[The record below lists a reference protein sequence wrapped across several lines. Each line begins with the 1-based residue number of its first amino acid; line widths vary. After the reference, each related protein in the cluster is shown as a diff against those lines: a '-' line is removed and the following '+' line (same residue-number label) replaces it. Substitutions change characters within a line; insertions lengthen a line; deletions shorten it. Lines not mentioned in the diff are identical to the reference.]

1 MRPGH
6 EAQQQEN
13 GIMDKVTMVALSG
26 LAHGRG
32 IDREALRQ
40 ALSYDPDFVGIDTGS
55 TDPGPFWLGS
65 GENQYPSRAVVKEIL
80 RTLLTEVRDADV
92 PLIIGSAA
100 TAGAQPHVDWLDEVI
115 REVSAEE
122 EMSYKL
128 GKIYS
133 DIGPS
138 YLEENVDA
146 GETAPLDDAPPL
158 SRETIESAEYI
169 VSNMGPEPMIEALD
183 RGADVVLAGRASDVS
198 IFSAI
203 PIAEGLDAG
212 LAMHLAKT
220 VECGGMVI
228 KPDRGLVIGEVTDEY
243 FRVRPAD
250 PKKYTDPLTIASH
263 LLYESANPY
272 MFTEPLGTFD
282 TRECTYEQIDDNA
295 VEVRNTEFSPA
306 DQYTVKLEGA
316 REVGHRCVAMNGI
329 RDPILVDQI
338 DHVLSDSEEWIDGK
352 ADEMGIADEDYHV
365 TFNVYGKNAVMG
377 DREFEPAP
385 GHEVGVFTDVVAP
398 TEDDAFALSHLLS
411 AHMLH
416 GTFPDRKCTAGN
428 TATATSPGNI
438 RGENAYEFSIW
449 HTIAVDDPLEPFE
462 IHVDALGQNGTVAA
476 GGESR

>member
-1 MRPGH
+1 
-6 EAQQQEN
+6 
-13 GIMDKVTMVALSG
+13 MDKVTMIALSG

-32 IDREALRQ
+32 IDRDALRQ
-40 ALSYDPDFVGIDTGS
+40 ALSYDPDFIGIDTGS

-65 GENQYPSRAVVKEIL
+65 GENQYPSRVVVKEIL
-80 RTLLTEVRDADV
+80 RTLLSEVRDVDI

-100 TAGAQPHVDWLDEVI
+100 TAGARPHVEWLEDVI
-115 REVSAEE
+115 CEVSTEE
-122 EMSYKL
+122 KLSYDL

-133 DIGPS
+133 DVEPS
-138 YLEENVDA
+138 YLRGKLEDGDTIA
-146 GETAPLDDAPPL
+146 LDGAPPL
-158 SRETIESAEYI
+158 SEDEIDSAEHV
-169 VSNMGPEPMIEALD
+169 VSNMGPEPIVEALD
-183 RGADVVLAGRASDVS
+183 RGADVILAGRASDVS
-198 IFSAI
+198 IFSAV
-203 PIAEGLDAG
+203 PIAEGLDPG

-250 PKKYTDPLTIASH
+250 PEKYTDPLTIASH

-272 MFTEPLGTFD
+272 VFTEPLGTFD
-282 TRECTYEQIDDNA
+282 TRECTYEPIDGNA
-295 VEVRNTEFSPA
+295 VEVRNTEFSQV

-316 REVGHRCVAMNGI
+316 REVGHRAVAMNGI

-338 DHVLSDSEEWIDGK
+338 DHVLEDSSEWIDGK
-352 ADEMGIADEDYHV
+352 AAEMGLSSEKYHV
-365 TFNVYGKNAVMG
+365 TFNVYGKDAVLG
-377 DREFEPAP
+377 DREFEPDP

-416 GTFPDRKCTAGN
+416 GTFPGRKCTAGN

-438 RGENAYEFSIW
+438 RGEKAYEFNIW

-462 IHVDALGQNGTVAA
+462 VHVDGIGEPTDVAI

>member
-1 MRPGH
+1 
-6 EAQQQEN
+6 
-13 GIMDKVTMVALSG
+13 MDKVTMVALSG

-32 IDREALRQ
+32 IDRQALQQ

-55 TDPGPFWLGS
+55 TDPGPYWLGS
-65 GENQYPSRAVVKEIL
+65 GENQYPSRAVVTEIL
-80 RTLLTEVRDADV
+80 RTLLSEVRKADV

-100 TAGAQPHVDWLDEVI
+100 TAGAQPHVDWLGEVV

-122 EMSYKL
+122 GLSYQL
-128 GKIYS
+128 GTIYS
-133 DIGPS
+133 DVGPT
-138 YLEENVDA
+138 YLEEKVED
-146 GETAPLDDAPPL
+146 GETTPLDDAQALAP
-158 SRETIESAEYI
+158 ETIDSAEH
-169 VSNMGPEPMIEALD
+169 VVANMGPEPMVEALD

-228 KPDRGLVIGEVTDEY
+228 KPDRGLVIGEVTDDY

-250 PKKYTDPLTIASH
+250 PEKYTDPLTIASH

-272 MFTEPLGTFD
+272 VFTEPLGTFD

-295 VEVRNTEFSPA
+295 VEVRNTKFSPA

-329 RDPILVDQI
+329 RDPLLVDQI
-338 DHVLSDSEEWIDGK
+338 DHVLADSEEWIEGK
-352 ADEMGIADEDYHV
+352 ADEMGLVDEEYHV
-365 TFNVYGKNAVMG
+365 TVNVYGKNAVMG
-377 DREFEPAP
+377 DREPTPAP

-398 TEDDAFALSHLLS
+398 TADDAFALSHLLS

-416 GTFPDRKCTAGN
+416 GTFPGRKCTAGN
-428 TATATSPGNI
+428 TATATSPGNVS
-438 RGENAYEFSIW
+438 GEKAYEFNIW

-462 IHVDALGQNGTVAA
+462 IHVDALGEDEAVAA
-476 GGESR
+476 GGETR

>member
-1 MRPGH
+1 
-6 EAQQQEN
+6 
-13 GIMDKVTMVALSG
+13 MDKVTMVALSG

-32 IDREALRQ
+32 IDRKALQQ

-55 TDPGPFWLGS
+55 TDPGPYWLGS

-80 RTLLTEVRDADV
+80 RTLLSEVRKADV

-100 TAGAQPHVDWLDEVI
+100 TAGAQPHVDWLDEVV

-122 EMSYKL
+122 GLSYQL
-128 GKIYS
+128 GTIYS
-133 DIGPS
+133 DVGPT
-138 YLEENVDA
+138 YLEEKVED
-146 GETAPLDDAPPL
+146 GETTPLDDAQALAP
-158 SRETIESAEYI
+158 ETIDSAEH
-169 VSNMGPEPMIEALD
+169 VVANMGPEPMVEALD

-228 KPDRGLVIGEVTDEY
+228 KPDRGLVIGEVTDDY

-250 PKKYTDPLTIASH
+250 PEKYTDPLTIASH

-272 MFTEPLGTFD
+272 VFTEPLGTFD

-338 DHVLSDSEEWIDGK
+338 DHVLADSEEWIEGK
-352 ADEMGIADEDYHV
+352 ADEMGLVDEEYHV
-365 TFNVYGKNAVMG
+365 TVNVYGKNAVMG
-377 DREFEPAP
+377 DREPTP
-385 GHEVGVFTDVVAP
+385 DPSHEVGVFTDVVAP
-398 TEDDAFALSHLLS
+398 SADDAFALSHLLS

-416 GTFPDRKCTAGN
+416 GTFPGRKCTAGN
-428 TATATSPGNI
+428 TATATSPGNVS
-438 RGENAYEFSIW
+438 GEKAYEFNIW

-462 IHVDALGQNGTVAA
+462 VHVDALGEDEAVAA
-476 GGESR
+476 GGETR

>member
-1 MRPGH
+1 
-6 EAQQQEN
+6 
-13 GIMDKVTMVALSG
+13 MDEVRMVALSG

-32 IDREALRQ
+32 IDRDALRR
-40 ALSYDPDFVGIDTGS
+40 ALEYDPDFIGIDTGS

-65 GENQYPSRAVVKEIL
+65 GENQYPSRRVVKQIL
-80 RTLLTEVRDADV
+80 QTLLSEARDADV

-100 TAGAQPHVDWLDEVI
+100 TAGAQPHVDWLEAVI
-115 REVSAEE
+115 REVSVEE
-122 EMSYKL
+122 GLSYDL

-133 DIGPS
+133 DIESS
-138 YLEENVDA
+138 YLREKLADGDV
-146 GETAPLDDAPPL
+146 TALDDAMEL
-158 SRETIESAEYI
+158 TEGAIESAER
-169 VSNMGPEPMIEALD
+169 VVANMGPEPIVESLN

-203 PIAEGLDAG
+203 PLAEGLDPG

-228 KPDRGLVIGEVTDEY
+228 KPDRGLVIGEVTDDY

-250 PKKYTDPLTIASH
+250 PEKYTDPLTIASH

-272 MFTEPLGTFD
+272 VFTEPLGTFD
-282 TRECTYEQIDDNA
+282 TRECTYEQIDETT
-295 VEVRNTEFSPA
+295 VEVCNTTFSRA
-306 DQYTVKLEGA
+306 DQYTVKLEGS

-329 RDPILVDQI
+329 RDPILVEQI
-338 DHVLSDSEEWIDGK
+338 DHVLEDSEEWIDGK
-352 ADEMGIADEDYHV
+352 AEEMGLSPEEYHV
-365 TFNVYGKNAVMG
+365 TFNVYGKDAVLRN
-377 DREFEPAP
+377 RELEPEP
-385 GHEVGVFTDVVAP
+385 DHEVGVFTDVVAP

-416 GTFPDRKCTAGN
+416 GTFPGRKCTAGN

-438 RGENAYEFSIW
+438 RGEKAYEFNVW
-449 HTIAVDDPLEPFE
+449 HTIVVDDPLEPFAVSVE
-462 IHVDALGQNGTVAA
+462 AIGESADIGV

>member
-1 MRPGH
+1 M
-6 EAQQQEN
+6 
-13 GIMDKVTMVALSG
+13 IALSG
-26 LAHGRG
+26 LDHGRG
-32 IDREALRQ
+32 IDCEALHQ
-40 ALSYDPDFVGIDTGS
+40 ALGYDPDFVGIDTGS
-55 TDPGPFWLGS
+55 TDPGPYWLGS
-65 GENQYPSRAVVKEIL
+65 GENQYPSRSVVKEIL
-80 RTLLTEVRDADV
+80 RTLLSECREADV

-100 TAGAQPHVDWLDEVI
+100 TAGAQPHVDWLEAVI
-115 REVSAEE
+115 REVSVEE
-122 EMSYKL
+122 GMAYRL

-133 DIGPS
+133 DVGPA
-138 YLEENVDA
+138 YLEEKIDD
-146 GETAPLDDAPPL
+146 GKTMPLDDAEVL
-158 SRETIESAEYI
+158 SRETIEGAEH
-169 VSNMGPEPMIEALD
+169 VVANMGPEPIIKAMD

-250 PKKYTDPLTIASH
+250 PEKYTDPLTIASH

-272 MFTEPLGTFD
+272 EFTEPLGTFD
-282 TRECTYEQIDDNA
+282 TRECTYERIDDNA
-295 VEVRNTEFSPA
+295 VKVRNTKFTPA

-338 DHVLSDSEEWIDGK
+338 DHVLSDSEAWIRGK
-352 ADEMGIADEDYHV
+352 AEEMGLIDEEYHV
-365 TFNVYGKNAVMG
+365 TINVYGKNGVMG
-377 DREFEPAP
+377 DREPAPDP

-398 TEDDAFALSHLLS
+398 TKDDAFALSHLLS

-416 GTFPDRKCTAGN
+416 GTFPERKCTAGN
-428 TATATSPGNI
+428 TATATSPGNVS
-438 RGENAYEFSIW
+438 GGKAYEFNIW
-449 HTIAVDDPLEPFE
+449 HTIAADPLEPFD
-462 IHVDALGQNGTVAA
+462 ISVNLLGDDGSVALD
-476 GGESR
+476 GEAR

>member
-1 MRPGH
+1 
-6 EAQQQEN
+6 
-13 GIMDKVTMVALSG
+13 MVALSG

-32 IDREALRQ
+32 IDREALQQ

-55 TDPGPFWLGS
+55 TDPGPYWLGS

-80 RTLLTEVRDADV
+80 RTLLTEVRAADV

-100 TAGAQPHVDWLDEVI
+100 TAGAQPHVDWLEEVV
-115 REVSAEE
+115 REVSVEE
-122 EMSYKL
+122 GLSYDL
-128 GKIYS
+128 ATIYS
-133 DIGPS
+133 DVGPS
-138 YLEENVDA
+138 YLADKIDG
-146 GETAPLDDAPPL
+146 GETTPLDDAEPL
-158 SRETIESAEYI
+158 SRETVADAER
-169 VSNMGPEPMIEALD
+169 VVANMGPEPMIEALD

-228 KPDRGLVIGEVTDEY
+228 KPDRGLVIGEVTDDY

-250 PKKYTDPLTIASH
+250 PEKYTDPLTIASH
-263 LLYESANPY
+263 LLYESADPY
-272 MFTEPLGTFD
+272 VFTEPLGTFD
-282 TRECTYEQIDDNA
+282 TRECTYQQVDGNA
-295 VEVRNTEFSPA
+295 VEVRNTAFSPA

-329 RDPILVDQI
+329 RDPILVDRI
-338 DHVLSDSEEWIDGK
+338 DHVLADSEEWIEGK
-352 ADEMGIADEDYHV
+352 AAEMGLADEEYHV
-365 TFNVYGKNAVMG
+365 TVNVYGKDAVMG
-377 DREFEPAP
+377 DREPTPDPA
-385 GHEVGVFTDVVAP
+385 HEVGVFTDVVAP

-416 GTFPDRKCTAGN
+416 GTFPGRKCTAGN
-428 TATATSPGNI
+428 TATATSPGNVT
-438 RGENAYEFSIW
+438 GEKAYEFNIW

-462 IHVDALGQNGTVAA
+462 IGVDALGEDEPVAA
-476 GGESR
+476 GGEAR